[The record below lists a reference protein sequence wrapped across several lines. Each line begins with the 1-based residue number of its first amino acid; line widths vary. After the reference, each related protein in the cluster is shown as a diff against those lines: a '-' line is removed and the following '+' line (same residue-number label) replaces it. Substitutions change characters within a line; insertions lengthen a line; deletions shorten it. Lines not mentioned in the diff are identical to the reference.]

1 MVNEIKQNFNQL
13 GPKRNLFNHEAGEMH
28 EI

>member
-1 MVNEIKQNFNQL
+1 MVNEIKQNFIQL
-13 GPKRNLFNHEAGEMH
+13 GPKRNLFNHEEGEIY

>member
-13 GPKRNLFNHEAGEMH
+13 GPKRNLFNHEAGEIY